1 MENAVV
7 DIFGSIGIDFEARN
21 HAMGG
26 TASGPEIALCEEAV
40 FGTDADVIS
49 WDYGMCDGSWYFRKA
64 MYIQRAGLNP
74 NRPAIIDLNIGGS
87 EFATRLRSNKAVEER
102 GLTTLYLNPDEF
114 DAMEAAIP
122 DTFGLSEE
130 QAQAMPVMVRHYKC
144 NDAIEKGEPTCD
156 LQKYTN
162 NDICPNRK
170 GRASWHPGWKRSAL
184 WGNIMALF
192 LSDMLLDSISDLAS
206 SSFNRTQLLSA
217 LQKQEDADY
226 AMFQSNWESDII
238 EYRMVPL
245 DSDLVDARNISVFF
259 RNPSICHTARLPADI
274 RHLGILTE
282 SEQVG
287 VHDYEYFKGMPASE
301 AKALKA
307 EGTTDM
313 PLVYD
318 EGDREICNEAEIK
331 RDYKDYFM
339 VSNKMGSATLTVPND
354 AERRAYSRESE
365 KLLGIIV
372 VCPVPCDWG
381 RCPEGVF
388 ELDAIHNGTLLM
400 EVNDQSVTNITD
412 FRGCSVLRGKAGHR
426 WEPNGADQYVLKARI
441 PDAVNATFSFFR
453 INSIIVL

>member
-1 MENAVV
+1 M
-7 DIFGSIGIDFEARN
+7 
-21 HAMGG
+21 
-26 TASGPEIALCEEAV
+26 
-40 FGTDADVIS
+40 
-49 WDYGMCDGSWYFRKA
+49 
-64 MYIQRAGLNP
+64 
-74 NRPAIIDLNIGGS
+74 
-87 EFATRLRSNKAVEER
+87 
-102 GLTTLYLNPDEF
+102 
-114 DAMEAAIP
+114 
-122 DTFGLSEE
+122 
-130 QAQAMPVMVRHYKC
+130 
-144 NDAIEKGEPTCD
+144 
-156 LQKYTN
+156 
-162 NDICPNRK
+162 
-170 GRASWHPGWKRSAL
+170 
-184 WGNIMALF
+184 
-192 LSDMLLDSISDLAS
+192 
-206 SSFNRTQLLSA
+206 
-217 LQKQEDADY
+217 
-226 AMFQSNWESDII
+226 
-238 EYRMVPL
+238 
-245 DSDLVDARNISVFF
+245 
-259 RNPSICHTARLPADI
+259 
-274 RHLGILTE
+274 GILTE

-381 RCPEGVF
+381 RCPEGVL

-453 INSIIVL
+453 ISSIIVL